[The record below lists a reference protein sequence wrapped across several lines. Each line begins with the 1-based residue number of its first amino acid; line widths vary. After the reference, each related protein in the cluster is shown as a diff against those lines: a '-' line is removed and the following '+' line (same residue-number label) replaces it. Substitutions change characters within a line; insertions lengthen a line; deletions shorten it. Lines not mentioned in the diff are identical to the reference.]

1 VKWGEIPL
9 VWAQGYVAKSK
20 FAGQLAAGTL
30 EVVMLGADAAE
41 VRAVEA
47 ISARGVSV
55 AMDNQPLLR
64 DADFSTDLLAT
75 WKGGT
80 LFADVKRL
88 ELKQGK
94 TSVLTA
100 SVNGEATPPTA
111 GKNKTLVAKGRGQVD
126 ADFSALAQQPAL
138 AAQLPVIRGSVSAK
152 FEGTMNNGVDGKV
165 TIAAKNLVARQGA
178 LALGSMDLG
187 VEAKL
192 DATNSGVV
200 RIPLVVTKDNR
211 RSDLLLE
218 GKVGMKPG
226 LVSFEGKVTGDQ
238 LIVDDLQAFS
248 ALSAPPPLD
257 PKALTPPVAGPK
269 PATAPAPRTAAAGT
283 SRVAPTSATARPVG
297 PVKDTTPVWAG
308 FAGRIDVNLKSI
320 KQGAANALTGFNGA
334 FSAREDR
341 LAVENISGQIN
352 GNPFKVIAQL
362 NFDLK
367 QARPYALS
375 GSVDLPRLD
384 VGDILKKANPAEP
397 PALETVVSIAAKF
410 SGTALNLAEL
420 PDRAIGT
427 FDFKGSKGV
436 LRALN
441 QKAQTASNT
450 ATAVSIGASLLGAAL
465 GGRAQGIGD
474 KIAGGAADAAELARL
489 LKDMPF
495 DSVVIQG
502 ERVSDGTLSLKSLEF
517 LSPEVHLTGSG
528 RVDMRPG
535 VPLEKSPL
543 ALQLQLAGKNR
554 VAGALDK
561 LRQLDGRK
569 DAKDFYLMQTPFSLS
584 GTVEKPDSSEFWKS
598 ITLNTASS
606 FLR

>member
-1 VKWGEIPL
+1 
-9 VWAQGYVAKSK
+9 
-20 FAGQLAAGTL
+20 
-30 EVVMLGADAAE
+30 M
-41 VRAVEA
+41 
-47 ISARGVSV
+47 
-55 AMDNQPLLR
+55 
-64 DADFSTDLLAT
+64 
-75 WKGGT
+75 
-80 LFADVKRL
+80 
-88 ELKQGK
+88 
-94 TSVLTA
+94 
-100 SVNGEATPPTA
+100 
-111 GKNKTLVAKGRGQVD
+111 
-126 ADFSALAQQPAL
+126 
-138 AAQLPVIRGSVSAK
+138 
-152 FEGTMNNGVDGKV
+152 
-165 TIAAKNLVARQGA
+165 
-178 LALGSMDLG
+178 
-187 VEAKL
+187 
-192 DATNSGVV
+192 
-200 RIPLVVTKDNR
+200 
-211 RSDLLLE
+211 
-218 GKVGMKPG
+218 
-226 LVSFEGKVTGDQ
+226 
-238 LIVDDLQAFS
+238 
-248 ALSAPPPLD
+248 
-257 PKALTPPVAGPK
+257 
-269 PATAPAPRTAAAGT
+269 
-283 SRVAPTSATARPVG
+283 
-297 PVKDTTPVWAG
+297 KDTTPVWAG

-367 QARPYALS
+367 QARPYALT

-397 PALETVVSIAAKF
+397 PALETVVSLAAKF

-420 PDRAIGT
+420 QDRAIGS
-427 FDFKGSKGV
+427 FEFKGSKGV

-502 ERVSDGTLSLKSLEF
+502 ERVSDGTLALKSLEF

-569 DAKDFYLMQTPFSLS
+569 DAKEFYLMQTPFSLS